1 MDRRLSLCGG
11 NFEHLLRL
19 GICLA
24 EDEERDQQPQF
35 VQAALWDKG
44 FHQRPSMVLPCR
56 TQFEHERCQSLA
68 SILQGGATDETRQ

>member
-1 MDRRLSLCGG
+1 MDRRLSLRGG

-24 EDEERDQQPQF
+24 EDEERDQQPQY

-56 TQFEHERCQSLA
+56 TEFEHERCQSLA

>member
-1 MDRRLSLCGG
+1 MDGRLSLRRG

-19 GICLA
+19 GICRA
-24 EDEERDQQPQF
+24 KHEKREQQTQY

-56 TQFEHERCQSLA
+56 IQFEHERCQSLA
-68 SILQGGATDETRQ
+68 SILEGGLTDETRQ